1 MKNLWQSV
9 REFIPMAAVI
19 VLCLVIV
26 PCAQANT
33 NNKGSSTAVAT
44 HQTSP
49 QTTVEAAPDGTKTT
63 KAKPKATKPASK
75 SVLDDEMLDSPIS
88 YFRDAFS
95 SEEDNADATPSSGAV
110 MMTVKALVAVL
121 LSTIL

>member
-1 MKNLWQSV
+1 
-9 REFIPMAAVI
+9 MAAVI
-19 VLCLVIV
+19 VLCLVVV

-33 NNKGSSTAVAT
+33 NNNGSSTPAAT

-49 QTTVEAAPDGTKTT
+49 QPTAAAAPDGTKTT

-75 SVLDDEMLDSPIS
+75 SVLDDEVLDSPIA

-95 SEEDNADATPSSGAV
+95 AEEENLDATPSSGAV
-110 MMTVKALVAVL
+110 MMTVKALVATL

>member
-1 MKNLWQSV
+1 MKSLWQQV
-9 REFIPMAAVI
+9 REFIPMAAII
-19 VLCLVIV
+19 VLCLAIV
-26 PCAQANT
+26 PSAQANT
-33 NNKGSSTAVAT
+33 NNNGSSTTTAT
-44 HQTSP
+44 QQTS
-49 QTTVEAAPDGTKTT
+49 TRNTASAAPDGTKPS

-75 SVLDDEMLDSPIS
+75 SVLDDEMLANPIS

-110 MMTVKALVAVL
+110 MMTVKALVATL